1 MSGLWSEVRTFM
13 DTGGPTLW
21 WIFAAALALWILAVE
36 RGLFFLFGLPPE
48 AKARR
53 EAYRGTS
60 GWPAW
65 RRLHQRRRLTSEV
78 RLLARQRLW
87 LIRSLVAL
95 CPLLG
100 LLGTVLGML
109 EVFDV
114 MSVAGNGNARAM
126 AAGVSQATLSTL
138 AGMGSALSGL
148 FVIQQ
153 LERTARARVAFFRDD
168 LTALT
173 DHLEGVPHGA
183 TI

>member
-1 MSGLWSEVRTFM
+1 MNELLTEVRTFM

-21 WIFAAALALWILAVE
+21 WIFAAAVALWILAAE
-36 RGLFFLFGLPPE
+36 RGMFFAFSLRGELD
-48 AKARR
+48 ARR
-53 EAYRGTS
+53 NAYGRTS
-60 GWPAW
+60 DWPRW
-65 RRLHQRRRLTSEV
+65 RRVHQRQRFTSEV
-78 RLLARQRLW
+78 RLLVRQRLW

-148 FVIQQ
+148 FVTQQ
-153 LERTARARVAFFRDD
+153 LERTARARVAFFRDE
-168 LTALT
+168 LA
-173 DHLEGVPHGA
+173 EGGEGEQHGA
-183 TI
+183 TA